1 MLFGAGGGL
10 VCAALWLTRRL
21 PASLAVYCTVV
32 WLVSVCVSY
41 WISVPRYEIAM
52 FPALIAVWDLLARRP
67 HWRTAAVAASAGLFA
82 YGAGLYATG
91 RWLG

>member
-1 MLFGAGGGL
+1 
-10 VCAALWLTRRL
+10 
-21 PASLAVYCTVV
+21 
-32 WLVSVCVSY
+32 
-41 WISVPRYEIAM
+41 VPRYEIAM

-67 HWRTAAVAASAGLFA
+67 SWRAAVVGASAGLFA